1 MLPHTFCVDKSAVAA
16 AFSRAAD
23 SYDAVAGFQ
32 RRCGEKIL
40 SQLNNLSGLKV
51 LDAGCG
57 TGVFSREFRRAGA
70 HVISLDLA
78 EGMLEKSRILDS
90 AEQYLLADIEHIPL
104 PDNSVDLCFSNL
116 AIQWCGSLGSALA
129 EMSRVVKPGG
139 KVAFSTLAQG
149 SLTELAQ
156 AWQQVDGQTHVN
168 QFLAFDAI
176 KLACEPFSHDL
187 QLTHETEFYP
197 DVITLMK
204 SLKGIG
210 ATHIHQGRNSG
221 LTSRG
226 RFAQLARVYP
236 QQAEGLPLSYQLV
249 IGVLHCE

>member
-104 PDNSVDLCFSNL
+104 PDHSVDLCFSNL

-168 QFLAFDAI
+168 QFLAFDTI
-176 KLACEPFSHDL
+176 KRACEPFSHDL

-210 ATHIHQGRNSG
+210 ATHLHQGRDSG

-226 RFAQLARVYP
+226 RFEQLARVYP

-249 IGVLHCE
+249 IGILHCE

>member
-104 PDNSVDLCFSNL
+104 PDHSVDLCFSNL

-149 SLTELAQ
+149 SLTELAE
-156 AWQQVDGQTHVN
+156 AWRQVDGQTHVN

-176 KLACEPFSHDL
+176 KRACEPFSHDL
-187 QLTHETEFYP
+187 QLIHETEFYP

-210 ATHIHQGRNSG
+210 ATHLHQGRDSG

-249 IGVLHCE
+249 IGILHCE

>member
-1 MLPHTFCVDKSAVAA
+1 MSLHTHCVNKPAVAA

-57 TGVFSREFRRAGA
+57 TGVFSREFRRAGS

-78 EGMLEKSRILDS
+78 EGMLEKSRALDS

-104 PDNSVDLCFSNL
+104 PDSSVDLCFSNL
-116 AIQWCGSLGSALA
+116 AIQWCGSLGSALT

-139 KVAFSTLAQG
+139 KVVFSTLAQG

-168 QFLAFDAI
+168 QFLEFDTI
-176 KLACEPFSHDL
+176 KRACEPFSHDL
-187 QLTHETEFYP
+187 QLMHETEFYP

-210 ATHIHQGRNSG
+210 ATHLHQGRNSG

>member
-104 PDNSVDLCFSNL
+104 PDHSVDLCFSNL

-176 KLACEPFSHDL
+176 KLACKPFSHDL

-210 ATHIHQGRNSG
+210 ATHLHQGRNSG

>member
-1 MLPHTFCVDKSAVAA
+1 MSLHAYSVNKSAVAA

-32 RRCGEKIL
+32 RRCGEL
-40 SQLNNLSGLKV
+40 LLAQLDNLSGLKV

-57 TGVFSREFRRAGA
+57 TGVFSREFRRAGSQ
-70 HVISLDLA
+70 VISLDLA
-78 EGMLEKSRILDS
+78 EGMLEKSRALDS
-90 AEQYLLADIEHIPL
+90 ADEYLLADIEHIPL
-104 PDNSVDLCFSNL
+104 SDNSVDLCFSNL
-116 AIQWCGSLGSALA
+116 AIQWCGSLGSALT
-129 EMSRVVKPGG
+129 EMCRVVKPGG
-139 KVAFSTLAQG
+139 KVVFSTLAQG

-156 AWQQVDGQTHVN
+156 AWRQVDGQTHVN

-176 KLACEPFSHDL
+176 KLACEPFPHDL
-187 QLTHETEFYP
+187 QLIHETEFYP

-210 ATHIHQGRNSG
+210 ATHLHQGRDSG

-226 RFAQLARVYP
+226 RFAHLARIYP

>member
-1 MLPHTFCVDKSAVAA
+1 MSLHTHCVNKSAVAA

-104 PDNSVDLCFSNL
+104 PDHSVDLCFSNL

-168 QFLAFDAI
+168 QFLAFDTI
-176 KLACEPFSHDL
+176 KRACEPFSHDL

>member
-104 PDNSVDLCFSNL
+104 PDHSVDLCFSNL

-149 SLTELAQ
+149 SLTELAE

-168 QFLAFDAI
+168 QFLAFDTI
-176 KLACEPFSHDL
+176 KRACEPFSHDL

-210 ATHIHQGRNSG
+210 ATHLHQGRNSG

-226 RFAQLARVYP
+226 RFEQLARVYP

>member
-104 PDNSVDLCFSNL
+104 PDHSVDLCFSNL

-176 KLACEPFSHDL
+176 KRACEPFSHDL

-236 QQAEGLPLSYQLV
+236 QQAEGLPLSYQLA

>member
-104 PDNSVDLCFSNL
+104 PDHSVDLCFSNL

-168 QFLAFDAI
+168 QFLAFDTI
-176 KLACEPFSHDL
+176 KRACEPFSHDL